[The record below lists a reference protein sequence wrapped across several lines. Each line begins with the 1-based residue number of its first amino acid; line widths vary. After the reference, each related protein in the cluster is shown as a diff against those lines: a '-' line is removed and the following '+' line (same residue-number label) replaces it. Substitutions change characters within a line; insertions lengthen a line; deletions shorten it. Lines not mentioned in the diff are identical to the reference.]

1 VALVV
6 LTNAYIYLNGASDIS
21 DHCSKVAFEV
31 EADELDSTTFGSTG
45 YKSMLGG
52 LKSGNL
58 GLGLK
63 HDYAASNL
71 DSILWPLL
79 GTVVTFQIQAVAG
92 TVTTSNPKY
101 TGSLLISK
109 LAPIS
114 GDVGQL
120 GEFDV
125 QWPTSGTITRGT
137 S

>member
-1 VALVV
+1 MALLVM
-6 LTNAYIYLNGASDIS
+6 TNAYIYLNGANDIS
-21 DHCSKVAFEV
+21 DHCNKVAFEV
-31 EADELDSTTFGSTG
+31 EAEELDSTTFGSTG

-52 LKSGNL
+52 LKSGQL
-58 GLGLK
+58 SLSLK
-63 HDYAASNL
+63 HDYAAANL

-101 TGSLLISK
+101 TGSVLISK
-109 LAPIS
+109 LTPIA
-114 GDVGQL
+114 GDVGAL

-125 QWPTSGTITRGT
+125 SWPTTSTVTRGT